1 MESKLYY
8 RLYTISHLSQSWAKS
23 IQITLSEKIYLIFIL
38 SNIILPSA
46 AWSSKWSF
54 PSVFPLKSCV
64 HLSSPPSCHMLR
76 PSASYRFVQPDNS
89 WWGVQVMKHLTV
101 QSFPVP
107 CYLVPY
113 WSERLPKH
121 PVLEHPAPT
130 FFLQYE
136 RPSFRPYK
144 TTGQIVVL
152 YVSIRTFLK
161 QTAKQKIPDR
171 MVADIPRV
179 SSALNP

>member
-1 MESKLYY
+1 
-8 RLYTISHLSQSWAKS
+8 
-23 IQITLSEKIYLIFIL
+23 
-38 SNIILPSA
+38 
-46 AWSSKWSF
+46 
-54 PSVFPLKSCV
+54 
-64 HLSSPPSCHMLR
+64 
-76 PSASYRFVQPDNS
+76 
-89 WWGVQVMKHLTV
+89 MKHLTV